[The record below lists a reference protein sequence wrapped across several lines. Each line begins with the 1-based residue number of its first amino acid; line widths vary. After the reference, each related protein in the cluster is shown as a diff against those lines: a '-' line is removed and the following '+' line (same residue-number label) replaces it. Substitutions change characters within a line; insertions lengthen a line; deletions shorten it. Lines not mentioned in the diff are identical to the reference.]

1 MSQFFKMPVS
11 SSASKPS
18 AYTMLQIELRAETV
32 GELDSPVSYDDAL
45 PFTLSFRTREQPES
59 VECDSNITFRN
70 QRP

>member
-1 MSQFFKMPVS
+1 
-11 SSASKPS
+11 
-18 AYTMLQIELRAETV
+18 MLQIELRAETV